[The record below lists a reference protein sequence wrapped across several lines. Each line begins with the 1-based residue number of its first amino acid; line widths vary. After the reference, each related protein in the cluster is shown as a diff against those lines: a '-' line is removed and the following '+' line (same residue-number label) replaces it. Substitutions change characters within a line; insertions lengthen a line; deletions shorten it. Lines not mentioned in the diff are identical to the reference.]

1 MGDGTNHLWDGRLS
15 IEHQLEIHVNDLLQF
30 GSQGEEVR
38 EILTGLQYVL
48 DYRIRGR
55 KSCFLDEALCERL
68 VRTLLLFTG
77 ERTGGRNLLGG
88 REERLTANAD
98 YAFALLADFCSL
110 VPGCGEALRRLSPE
124 LLRSRL
130 CLHWRIC
137 RPAHEGVLVAAISIL
152 RTLTIRQRREEQD
165 KEKEKDNRATK
176 MTSEAGM
183 YYEWQDYIPDSKIEA
198 VTEILQLTRFFN
210 EGESPMPASPLRINL
225 HPPAS
230 LYFDRDPRRVLHMFG
245 TDEEQGLPSAST
257 EDGQDRLHELTTYY
271 GRNVIPSA
279 RERSLWG
286 MLLSQF
292 KDLMVII
299 LIITSIV
306 SAIVDYP
313 QVESAMVLGV
323 VVLLNV
329 LVGLWQEA
337 RSTRTIAAM
346 KSLQIPSARV
356 RRSGR
361 EEVVPSTDLVPGDIV
376 VLGEGDSVPADLRLL
391 KTSRLEVQE
400 SILTGEPIS
409 VSKQTKAVTGSSR
422 KLPIPRCRGNAF
434 MGTMVTR
441 GTAVGVVVRTGAHT
455 EIGMIGAALSQEEEG
470 GTFLMGGGRSLSRL
484 RDRLARLSKIL
495 VLLAIILCLI
505 VALLGVW
512 RGEEPVAMARL
523 AISLAVSVIPEG
535 LVAILTAAI
544 ALAIRRLARQNALA
558 RRMNVVEALGA
569 VSVAAADKTGTLT
582 EGRMRLEL
590 LWVPGVDRQ
599 DGADDKVATE
609 AQAQALAAAAIC
621 NNATV
626 EGVGEPTDS
635 ALMRGA
641 LARGWSSEGVIRR
654 ILEIPF
660 DSERRMMSVVVRT
673 DSEDDSM
680 RAYSKGAAEVIIPK
694 CTHYLVECSEGPRDE
709 EKQQLMKEVK
719 LDEAILQSIALAVDK
734 YADAGLRVIALAR
747 RTGNLPVD
755 LIDRTMT
762 AAVAEETSSSDAF
775 EQCALELEQGMTFLG
790 LACLLDPPREGV
802 ITSVALCQQAGLSVI
817 MITGDHLKTA
827 TAIARQVGIF
837 DPSNPER
844 ARSIHGRDLDLFTV
858 ETLASLCPFPS
869 VFARVSPQHKLMIV
883 QALQRRGESVAMTGD
898 GVNDAPAIKEAHV
911 GVAMGR
917 SGAEITRE
925 AASLLLLD
933 DNFSV
938 LVGAIAQGRQMFRN
952 VRLFLI
958 YLLSCNSAEIWTVLG
973 ALLFSGQSPFTPL
986 NILWANI
993 IADVPPSMCLA
1004 LEKEPLAVLM
1014 RERPAE
1020 VVAQVLGYETWIL
1033 IGVNGLVLA
1042 GYTLLG
1048 FLNISL
1054 GLRFLKTFM
1063 DVPRSSPILVP
1074 STSAADV
1081 QRRSEAFLV
1090 LIGLQIFLALFS
1102 RSATLS
1108 TFSVGLLG
1116 NVWLLLAIGLSLAL
1130 LVAGL
1135 YVPWLATALEL
1146 APVGSQAWIRFAIG
1160 VFILFLANEL
1170 TKMILRRAAA
1180 ARKSPPVCN
1189 SSTV

>member
-1 MGDGTNHLWDGRLS
+1 MGDGAHLWDGRLS
-15 IEHQLEIHVNDLLQF
+15 IEHQLDIHVNDLLQF

-48 DYRIRGR
+48 DYRIRGH
-55 KSCFLDEALCERL
+55 KSCVLDEALCERL

-77 ERTGGRNLLGG
+77 ERDGGRHLLGR
-88 REERLTANAD
+88 REQRLTANAE

-110 VPGCGEALRRLSPE
+110 VSGCAEALRRLSPE

-130 CLHWRIC
+130 CLYWRIC
-137 RPAHEGVLVAAISIL
+137 RPVDEGVLVAAISIL
-152 RTLTIRQRREEQD
+152 RTLTVKRKEEEEAKGDTNSSTRR
-165 KEKEKDNRATK
+165 R
-176 MTSEAGM
+176 MH
-183 YYEWQDYIPDSKIEA
+183 YEWQEYIPDSKVEA
-198 VTEILQLTRFFN
+198 VTEIVQLTNFFS
-210 EGESPMPASPLRINL
+210 EGEPPMPVSPLQVNL
-225 HPPAS
+225 HPPPS
-230 LYFDRDPRRVLHMFG
+230 LYFDRDPQRVLHMFG
-245 TDEEQGLPSAST
+245 TDEEHGLPSASSS
-257 EDGQDRLHELTTYY
+257 EVAQDRLHELTAYY
-271 GRNVIPSA
+271 GHNVIPSA
-279 RERSLWG
+279 KERSLG
-286 MLLSQF
+286 NMLLAQF
-292 KDLMVII
+292 GDLMVII

-313 QVESAMVLGV
+313 QLESAIVLGI

-329 LVGLWQEA
+329 LVGLWQEV

-346 KSLQIPSARV
+346 KSLQIPNAHV

-361 EEVVPSTDLVPGDIV
+361 EEMIPSTELVPGDIV
-376 VLGEGDSVPADLRLL
+376 LLGEGDYVPADLRLIR
-391 KTSRLEVQE
+391 TSRLEVQE

-409 VSKQTKAVTGSSR
+409 VPKHAKAITGSSR
-422 KLPIPRCRGNAF
+422 KLPIPRCRGNTF

-455 EIGMIGAALSQEEEG
+455 EIGMIGAALSQEE
-470 GTFLMGGGRSLSRL
+470 GTIFVTGRNLSHL
-484 RDRLARLSKIL
+484 RDRLARLSKVLIL
-495 VLLAIILCLI
+495 TAIILCLI

-512 RGEEPVAMARL
+512 RGEEPVAMVRL

-544 ALAIRRLARQNALA
+544 ALAIHRLAKQNALA

-590 LWVPGVDRQ
+590 LWVPSVNRQ
-599 DGADDKVATE
+599 DGANAQVMTE
-609 AQAQALAAAAIC
+609 AQALAAAAIC
-621 NNATV
+621 NNATM

-635 ALMRGA
+635 ALIRGA
-641 LARGWSSEGVIRR
+641 IVRGWSPEGVIKR

-660 DSERRMMSVVVRT
+660 DSERRMMSVVVRAG
-673 DSEDDSM
+673 SDDDNDGTM
-680 RAYSKGAAEVIIPK
+680 AVYSKGAAEVIIPK
-694 CTHYLVECSEGPRDE
+694 CTHYLVDCPKGQAKGE
-709 EKQQLMKEVK
+709 EME
-719 LDEAILQSIALAVDK
+719 LDEAILRSISLAVDK

-747 RTGNLPVD
+747 RTGGLPVD
-755 LIDRTMT
+755 LIDRATT
-762 AAVAEETSSSDAF
+762 AAAATEENTSEAF
-775 EQCALELEQGMTFLG
+775 DQCALDLEQGMTFLG

-802 ITSVALCQQAGLSVI
+802 ATSVALCQQAGLSVI

-837 DPSNPER
+837 DPNSPER
-844 ARSIHGRDLDLFTV
+844 ARSIHGRDLDLLTV
-858 ETLASLCPFPS
+858 ETLASLRPFPS

-898 GVNDAPAIKEAHV
+898 GVNDAPAIREAHV

-952 VRLFLI
+952 IRLFLI

-973 ALLFSGQSPFTPL
+973 ALLFSGHSPFTPL

-1004 LEKEPLAVLM
+1004 LEEEPLAVLM

-1033 IGVNGLVLA
+1033 IGVNGFILA

-1048 FLNISL
+1048 FLNISF
-1054 GLRFLKTFM
+1054 GLRSFEFVTKAGPQFLPLLPHTK
-1063 DVPRSSPILVP
+1063 
-1074 STSAADV
+1074 AATDV
-1081 QRRSEAFLV
+1081 QRRSEAFLILV
-1090 LIGLQIFLALFS
+1090 GLQMVLALFS

-1108 TFSVGLLG
+1108 TFSMGFLG
-1116 NVWLLLAIGLSLAL
+1116 NVWLLLAVCLSLAL

-1146 APVGSQAWIRFAIG
+1146 APVGPHAWTRFAIG
-1160 VFILFLANEL
+1160 IFVLFLANEL
-1170 TKMILRRAAA
+1170 TKLILRRAAA
-1180 ARKSPPVCN
+1180 ARKSPSICN
-1189 SSTV
+1189 GSTV